1 VAGYYAGRAVH
12 RKTVVKAVTKRLERD
27 GDIRSVLRRWNEQN
41 FAGRGFQVWLELPV
55 DGGEVEIK
63 EKKET
68 KTHPSQKRAE
78 RKIKRRFKIVIMR
91 TDEKT
96 DGRGGQEIFCESPSS
111 LSEVDASIPLVEA
124 MGNEL
129 RDPVESDSRPLEQR
143 PENHQTQSNE
153 GIQRRKNVRT
163 IETERRESL
172 AVQLQQ
178 NSPVELEGSLASI
191 TK

>member
-1 VAGYYAGRAVH
+1 STPATTSSAVPPAAPAKNIPFDRITIATKNESLYSGFHYDERIWDYISHDEWHLLTSDITNAAKLTGIENWAAWTTGITTGALSSGFILVFGPVAGYYAGRAVH

-78 RKIKRRFKIVIMR
+78 RKIKRRFKIVIM
-91 TDEKT
+91 
-96 DGRGGQEIFCESPSS
+96 
-111 LSEVDASIPLVEA
+111 
-124 MGNEL
+124 
-129 RDPVESDSRPLEQR
+129 
-143 PENHQTQSNE
+143 
-153 GIQRRKNVRT
+153 
-163 IETERRESL
+163 
-172 AVQLQQ
+172 
-178 NSPVELEGSLASI
+178 
-191 TK
+191 